1 MRPRRDPSARRA
13 ALRRGMHAEV
23 AAALYLLAKG
33 YRVVAWRYGV
43 KGGEIDLICRR
54 GDTIAFVEVKA
65 RATLDAAAASI
76 SLQKQRLF
84 GRAARHWV
92 ARHGWAMAFTLRCD
106 AVLLAPWRWP
116 RHIPDAFPLQD

>member
-13 ALRRGMHAEV
+13 ALRWGLRAEV
-23 AAALYLLAKG
+23 AAALFLLAKG
-33 YRVVAWRYGV
+33 YRIVAWRYGG

-65 RATLDAAAASI
+65 RATLDAAAVAI
-76 SLQKQRLF
+76 GAEKQRLF
-84 GRAARHWV
+84 GRAARRWL
-92 ARHGWAMAFTLRCD
+92 ARNGWAMRFTLRCD

-116 RHIPDAFPLQD
+116 RHIPDAFTLQD